1 MNMMSGWLEHPTM
14 ENLRQES
21 AIRQFCAARVEEQGE
36 WDDGEEFMEIWS
48 SLDFSSDPSDA
59 DDQLVD
65 TFLNEREING
75 DDDDQLFQ
83 QDDDHTPSPTPT
95 TNVVDEGLELVH
107 LLLACAEAV
116 GCRDAHLA
124 RTILSQIWARV
135 SPWGDSLQ
143 RVSQW
148 FAMGLNS
155 RLNVNPNGSLVTREE
170 KSEGFNL
177 LHQTTPFVAFGFMAA
192 NSAICEAAREKD
204 CLHII
209 DLGMDHNLQWPSIIH
224 TLSSRPQ
231 GPPKTIRFTAIIG
244 GDPVTELENSMRKLC
259 EEGAALGISWMEY
272 NLVREQVSPST
283 LSREKLGLRKEEAV
297 FVNSI
302 MQLHKHVKESRG
314 SLKTILQA
322 IKKLSPALVTVV
334 EQDAN
339 HNGPFFLGR
348 FLESL
353 HYYSAIFDSLDATLP
368 RNSLERMKIEKAH
381 LAEEIHNVVAYE
393 GSDRVERHQRAD
405 QWRRQL
411 GRAGFQLQVVGIN
424 CLSEAKMLVSGYGC
438 DGYTVATEKGCLQLG
453 WKGRPIMLAS
463 AWHLNKLQTP
473 SS

>member
-36 WDDGEEFMEIWS
+36 CRDDEEEFMEIWS
-48 SLDFSSDPSDA
+48 SLDFSSHPSHA

-65 TFLNEREING
+65 TFLNETESNE
-75 DDDDQLFQ
+75 DDDQLFQ
-83 QDDDHTPSPTPT
+83 QADDDHHHTPRK
-95 TNVVDEGLELVH
+95 NVVDEGLELVH
-107 LLLACAEAV
+107 LLLGCAEAV
-116 GCRDAHLA
+116 GCRDAHMA
-124 RTILSQIWARV
+124 QTILSEIWARV
-135 SPWGDSLQ
+135 SPWGDSVQ

-155 RLNVNPNGSLVTREE
+155 RLNVNPNGSLVTTREE
-170 KSEGFNL
+170 KSEAFNL
-177 LHQTTPFVAFGFMAA
+177 LHQTTPLIAFGLMAA
-192 NSAICEAAREKD
+192 NSAICEAAREKE

-231 GPPKTIRFTAIIG
+231 APPQTIRFTAFIG
-244 GDPVTELENSMRKLC
+244 DHDTRELENSMRKLC
-259 EEGAALGISWMEY
+259 EEGAALGISSMEY

-283 LSREKLGLRKEEAV
+283 LSREKLGLRKGEAV

-368 RNSLERMKIEKAH
+368 RNSPERMKIEKAH

-393 GSDRVERHQRAD
+393 GSDRVERHERAD

-411 GRAGFQLQVVGIN
+411 GRAGFQVVGIN
-424 CLSEAKMLVSGYGC
+424 CLSEAKMLVCGYGC

-473 SS
+473 PS